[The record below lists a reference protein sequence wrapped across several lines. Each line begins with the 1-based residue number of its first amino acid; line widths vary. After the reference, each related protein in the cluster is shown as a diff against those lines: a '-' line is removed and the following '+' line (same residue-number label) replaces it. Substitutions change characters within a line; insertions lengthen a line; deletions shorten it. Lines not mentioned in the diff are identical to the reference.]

1 MTQLLFRASV
11 LFFGF
16 IFSLHSAEVL
26 PMKSNVEAHVL
37 RLGPDEDPK
46 VALMNYVI
54 EKKIAAA
61 SVASVVGS
69 LKVSVMRYANQKEM
83 VTLDGF
89 REVVSLSGTLGATS
103 GSHLHL
109 SVSDNKGATL
119 GGHLGEGSK
128 VYTTLEIVLLAYPDL
143 KFSREVDPRTTYE
156 ELSIKKQ
163 VIK

>member
-1 MTQLLFRASV
+1 
-11 LFFGF
+11 
-16 IFSLHSAEVL
+16 
-26 PMKSNVEAHVL
+26 
-37 RLGPDEDPK
+37 
-46 VALMNYVI
+46 MNYVI

-83 VTLDGF
+83 ITLDGF

-109 SVSDNKGATL
+109 SVSDGKGATL